1 MGLRCRLCNWWV
13 QTGATGL
20 VRESFGWRAARG
32 ADTRSQ
38 ITARPPSNIVHSV
51 SRYNTTSHDFVGKK
65 EREKEREKERGEKT
79 RKFDYAFDR
88 EIKRKRKITRGY
100 FSIFFTIRFNR
111 IFVC

>member
-1 MGLRCRLCNWWV
+1 MSVNNTYSPGGPCVKCVMGLRCRLCNWWV

-51 SRYNTTSHDFVGKK
+51 SRYNTTSHDFVRRGEKKKEKKK
-65 EREKEREKERGEKT
+65 ER
-79 RKFDYAFDR
+79 
-88 EIKRKRKITRGY
+88 TRGKDVK
-100 FSIFFTIRFNR
+100 I
-111 IFVC
+111 